1 VELRRR
7 RPGPVALSKAQPA
20 RPRCPIVRVLAE
32 PSGKRPTK
40 TLLLQSEEAGGVSVV
55 RALTPAEV
63 KELGRT

>member
-1 VELRRR
+1 
-7 RPGPVALSKAQPA
+7 
-20 RPRCPIVRVLAE
+20 VRVLAD

-40 TLLLQSEEAGGVSVV
+40 TLLLQSEETGGVSVV